1 MSLRA
6 QRQRVAELAARV
18 AADDA
23 AARQHW
29 RALDGQLRRRATELG
44 GWLRGAAAVVAGPAA
59 LGWLVRVVAAM
70 TGRDRGPG
78 PPTGPASG
86 GTAAPGS
93 PRDPR

>member
-6 QRQRVAELAARV
+6 QRRRVAELAARV
-18 AADDA
+18 AVDDD

-29 RALDGQLRRRATELG
+29 HALDGQLRRRATEFG

-78 PPTGPASG
+78 PATG
-86 GTAAPGS
+86 GTAGPGS